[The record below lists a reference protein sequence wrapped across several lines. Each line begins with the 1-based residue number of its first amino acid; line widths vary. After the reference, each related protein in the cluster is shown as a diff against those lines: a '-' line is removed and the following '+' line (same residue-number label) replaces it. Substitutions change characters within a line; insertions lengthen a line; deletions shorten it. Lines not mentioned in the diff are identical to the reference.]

1 MKSKQVPKYRLL
13 RRLSSSAIFL
23 IPLLL
28 SPLVTLI
35 TPSVASADNDENAVA
50 TCGAAYN
57 GHSVRVITTKVGS
70 TTTTN
75 IIIFDGSTPEESAK
89 PQAGGGAPD
98 FMSCLNTKTTIS
110 GASESTC
117 TAGGQANGTIGTGTY
132 TDYTSIS
139 CVNTDTAAKKLAART
154 ASQLTLGAGLESSL
168 CGKTTDTGYQH
179 CVSGL
184 TSALGACLEEYYGTH
199 SENTWLDA
207 ADVATVATCI
217 YNKTGGSF
225 TTVKLSAA
233 LTKSV
238 ADAQKAANGAL
249 ESKARELAQKECETR
264 AAAGANVEWKD
275 GACVEKAVGSNTASC
290 SGGALG
296 WLLCPLMD
304 LMSSVIG
311 QLANAIGDFMKFQPL
326 TGSDSGKAIQAVWQ
340 VTVVPA
346 NLILV
351 IAFLIV
357 IFSQATSMGLSA
369 YGIKKMLPRIIAA
382 AILINLSFFICSIL
396 VDIFNILGASVAGIF
411 QNASSALPQGSGSV
425 ASYNSLEYAAAV
437 WTLLQLLAT
446 ATTVAVLVG
455 GIAFI
460 LPVALSAFVSLLVVF
475 GVLAIRHIVAI
486 LLIIIAPLAF
496 AAMVLPNTE
505 GLFKKWG
512 KMLIVTLAL
521 YPVIMALAYGSLL
534 ASKIILLTGPSGN
547 DGTNSWSGI
556 ITTAVAFITL
566 FAWIWALK
574 FVMSWGAGF
583 VGKLAGMVN
592 DRSKGLV
599 DRSRKFAQQ
608 SYKRGAFGQAMANRT
623 SVLDDRARRN
633 SIRKMESG
641 HGWSALTGL
650 GLGSEG
656 RQIRSTYLADAKK
669 QLDEREVA
677 GHSSNLTKQAA
688 SMLAS
693 GYKREGNEWIA
704 RDEKGN
710 IRKNAKGEELRA
722 MHSSLDV
729 GTRGALDYA
738 MDNGL
743 IGSKNGSRA
752 IAKSLV
758 DTGEA
763 RMDHIERLAM
773 AIGDTGERATFI
785 EHTRSAA
792 QSAGLDQL
800 KYMGVDANGN
810 VDWAGVTRGADY
822 KAPDPKNK
830 AAVDAA
836 KASAKETVAKKMS
849 TSKLS
854 GINKYSF
861 DEADPIVV
869 ETLGSQLVDIEGK
882 SPARFD
888 TELAGMGAD
897 GVAKMAKMIAKSSA
911 GKTKFAGAAAGLSG
925 AAADDAILKESL
937 QWYAARHN
945 AARATHH
952 SP

>member
-1 MKSKQVPKYRLL
+1 MNKHILVGKPV
-13 RRLSSSAIFL
+13 RRIPVFSSI
-23 IPLLL
+23 
-28 SPLVTLI
+28 LVALGLTLFFSI
-35 TPSVASADNDENAVA
+35 GTFSQTASAAMTAAQCYAYDGTNNPAAEISETAEQQKRECISLGYCKTVA
-50 TCGAAYN
+50 
-57 GHSVRVITTKVGS
+57 
-70 TTTTN
+70 
-75 IIIFDGSTPEESAK
+75 
-89 PQAGGGAPD
+89 
-98 FMSCLNTKTTIS
+98 
-110 GASESTC
+110 
-117 TAGGQANGTIGTGTY
+117 GQANVVCSEDVYKASDQYKTARDAQDNDNILNKQVSPVIDAICGSPST
-132 TDYTSIS
+132 
-139 CVNTDTAAKKLAART
+139 NTQADAKYGDCAAKVKERYTLCANGAEEGSPTEDEIVSAISSCIRTWATTTYPDADVRALDDAVKKGREAGSEVAQDIGNKKEEEART
-154 ASQLTLGAGLESSL
+154 ACEAKGMSYDPDNDKADAG
-168 CGKTTDTGYQH
+168 G
-179 CVSGL
+179 CVSSS
-184 TSALGACLEEYYGTH
+184 T
-199 SENTWLDA
+199 A
-207 ADVATVATCI
+207 AP
-217 YNKTGGSF
+217 
-225 TTVKLSAA
+225 
-233 LTKSV
+233 
-238 ADAQKAANGAL
+238 
-249 ESKARELAQKECETR
+249 
-264 AAAGANVEWKD
+264 
-275 GACVEKAVGSNTASC
+275 C

-304 LMSSVIG
+304 LVSGVITE
-311 QLANAIGDFMKFQPL
+311 LAKAIGDFMKFQPL

-351 IAFLIV
+351 IAFLVV
-357 IFSQATSMGLSA
+357 IFSQATSIGLSA
-369 YGIKKMLPRIIAA
+369 YGIKKMLPRVIAA
-382 AILINLSFFICSIL
+382 AILINLSFFICTIL

-437 WTLLQLLAT
+437 WTLIQLLVT

-455 GIAFI
+455 GIAFV

-486 LLIIIAPLAF
+486 LLIIMAPLAF

-773 AIGDTGERATFI
+773 AIDDTGERATFI